1 MITDRIGPHELL
13 SPLLN
18 QQEVECVVVISDNH
32 KLFWPRAV
40 ETDAFPANF
49 DKSKGLTSCR
59 RQFPESHVFPLA
71 RSIGKLT
78 ARKHNG
84 LQGKNALFIVI
95 LKKNNTFKRSC
106 HFEFILNQFSSV
118 LFLT

>member
-1 MITDRIGPHELL
+1 MITDRIGPLELL

-18 QQEVECVVVISDNH
+18 QQEIECVVVISDNH

-49 DKSKGLTSCR
+49 DKSKDLTSCR

-71 RSIGKLT
+71 RSVGMLT

-95 LKKNNTFKRSC
+95 LKKK
-106 HFEFILNQFSSV
+106 
-118 LFLT
+118 

>member
-1 MITDRIGPHELL
+1 MIADRIGPHELL

-59 RQFPESHVFPLA
+59 RQFPESFPLA
-71 RSIGKLT
+71 RSVGKLK

-95 LKKNNTFKRSC
+95 LKKKQHIQKVMSF
-106 HFEFILNQFSSV
+106 
-118 LFLT
+118 